1 MANDAAEGRRD
12 RSALASLV
20 LRRGAAALVLL
31 ALVLTA
37 TFFLL
42 HLAPGDPLQ
51 IVADPRISVEQ
62 RDRLRRLYGLDRPP
76 LEQYLAWMAAAAR
89 GDWGIS
95 YLHQRPA
102 ARVIAEALPNTLVLA
117 AAALP
122 LQYGLGIWLGV
133 AAARRARQRA
143 DHLIRAGSLL
153 LYSLPIFWLGLM
165 AILLLA
171 VRWPIFPA
179 GHMWSV
185 GAEELS
191 WSGRALDLLRHLALP
206 AGVLALSTSGGIA
219 RFVRNALLE
228 TLGEDYIRAA
238 RARGLGEPRVVW
250 RHALRN
256 ALPPL
261 LQVFGLQLAQLLS
274 GALVVEVVF
283 AWPGLGRL
291 AYEGILGRDYPVV
304 LATTALAGIAVVVG
318 SLAADLLHAAADP
331 RVRRA

>member
-1 MANDAAEGRRD
+1 MAND
-12 RSALASLV
+12 L
-20 LRRGAAALVLL
+20 LRRAAAAVVLI

-42 HLAPGDPLQ
+42 HLAPGDPVQ
-51 IVADPRISVEQ
+51 ILADPRVSAEQ

-76 LEQYLAWMAAAAR
+76 LEQYLAWMAAVAR

-102 ARVIAEALPNTLVLA
+102 ARVLADALPNTLLLA
-117 AAALP
+117 AASLP

-133 AAARRARQRA
+133 AAARRARQRL
-143 DHLIRAGSLL
+143 DHVIRAGSLL
-153 LYSLPIFWLGLM
+153 LYSLPLFWLGLM
-165 AILLLA
+165 AILVLA
-171 VRWPIFPA
+171 VRWPVFPA

-185 GAEELS
+185 GAEELG
-191 WSGRALDLLRHLALP
+191 WAGRCLDLLRHLALP
-206 AGVLALSTSGGIA
+206 AGVLAVSTAGGIA

-228 TLGEDYIRAA
+228 ELGEDYIRSA
-238 RARGLGEPRVVW
+238 RARGLSEPRVVW

-256 ALPPL
+256 SLPPL
-261 LQVFGLQLAQLLS
+261 LQVFGLHLPQLLG

-291 AYEGILGRDYPVV
+291 AYEAILGRDYPVV
-304 LATTALAGIAVVVG
+304 LATTALSGLLVVAG